1 MQTALAAE
9 TPGSSIR
16 DAYLS
21 VPAEGLKLLL
31 ALVSSDG
38 VDAVAVR
45 GKLNVADTEYRSL
58 LNALQR
64 QYLVDIV
71 SGLDGDVV
79 RETLRLT
86 DHGEDVLTRLME
98 RTYELPE

>member
-1 MQTALAAE
+1 MQSSMSADAAR
-9 TPGSSIR
+9 SSTREPYPNI
-16 DAYLS
+16 
-21 VPAEGLKLLL
+21 PMGGLRLLL

-38 VDAVAVR
+38 IEADSLR
-45 GKLNVADTEYRSL
+45 MKLNVADQEYRSL
-58 LNALQR
+58 LNTLQR

-71 SGLDGDVV
+71 SGLDGNVV

-86 DHGEDVLTRLME
+86 EYGEDVLTRLME